1 MKFEGHNMKYIK
13 DGSFTTQEMS
23 MLETL
28 QELEDVVGIAKIM
41 CRSIYKDGTGN
52 VSQSTRGDAK
62 YAHTNLDEAEEYIS
76 FLRKKIKIALE
87 HVPNEIQ
94 EQEYL

>member
-1 MKFEGHNMKYIK
+1 MKYVK
-13 DGSFTTQEMS
+13 DGVECETQELS

-28 QELEDVVGIAKIM
+28 RELADVVHIAKMM
-41 CRSIYKDGTGN
+41 CRGIHKDGGMPD
-52 VSQSTRGDAK
+52 SARDDAK

-87 HVPNEIQ
+87 HVPTDMQ
-94 EQEYL
+94 KQEYL

>member
-1 MKFEGHNMKYIK
+1 MKYTNSEK
-13 DGSFTTQEMS
+13 FTTQELS
-23 MLETL
+23 ILETL
-28 QELEDVVGIAKIM
+28 QELEDVVHIAKTM
-41 CRSIYKDGTGN
+41 CRSIYKDGGMPD
-52 VSQSTRGDAK
+52 SARGDAK

>member
-1 MKFEGHNMKYIK
+1 MMCRGIHK
-13 DGSFTTQEMS
+13 DGGMPDS
-23 MLETL
+23 
-28 QELEDVVGIAKIM
+28 AH
-41 CRSIYKDGTGN
+41 
-52 VSQSTRGDAK
+52 GDAK